1 MAQLL
6 LGPKARRGLHL
17 AFMARGGNGSR
28 KNELEREVYQI
39 RIRSKFYIFLLNFI
53 KRSGSTDS

>member
-28 KNELEREVYQI
+28 KNELERE
-39 RIRSKFYIFLLNFI
+39 RYIKLELDRNFI
-53 KRSGSTDS
+53 YFYLIL